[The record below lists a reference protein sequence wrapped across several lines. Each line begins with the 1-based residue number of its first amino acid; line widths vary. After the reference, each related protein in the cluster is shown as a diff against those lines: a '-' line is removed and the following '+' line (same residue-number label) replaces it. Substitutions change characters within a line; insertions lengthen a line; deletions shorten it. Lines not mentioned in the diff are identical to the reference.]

1 MIRVRF
7 EKTLIPC
14 VLNEVI
20 SWHLEHG
27 WVWDAVEFPSRRR
40 CAVLYC
46 TLLCGDGCI
55 IHFETVP
62 GIRVSHLF
70 LLSGMRRAMRMIAP
84 VCGVIYATIPEE
96 KRKLIRVAE
105 HLGFRRTDADFDRD
119 GVKICMLKYLK
130 EQ

>member
-14 VLNEVI
+14 VVNDAIL
-20 SWHLEHG
+20 WHLKHG
-27 WVWDAVEFPSRRR
+27 WVWDAVEVSSSRRY
-40 CAVLYC
+40 AVLYC

-62 GIRVSHLF
+62 GTPVSYLF

-84 VCGVIYATIPEE
+84 VCDVIYATIPEE
-96 KRKLIRVAE
+96 KQKLIRVAE
-105 HLGFRRTDADFDRD
+105 RLGFRKTDAGFMRD
-119 GVKICMLKYLK
+119 GLNICMLKYLNCV
-130 EQ
+130 